1 MKQRSL
7 WITEYWKR
15 SAMFS
20 DQQQL
25 IEKQQWQ
32 TWPDCNE
39 LNRLMP
45 EGNKTLSGHLTRFF
59 PQSSLAEDAS
69 YYEEHIFSNGEI
81 PTRDQNWHD
90 YFNAMV
96 WLQFPK
102 IKSVINALHVKETEL
117 QSDKK
122 NRTRKRDALT
132 LFDESGV
139 IFVSSDD
146 QIIEALKDH
155 QWKELFWQK
164 RDEWWQSISVYIF
177 GHGLYEKALSPYI
190 GMTANAL
197 TLNVDDHFFDQDR
210 QLQINELDQI
220 ISNKLQTE
228 KVLENPRDLTPL
240 PMLGVPDWWQENEQ
254 EDFYNNQNYFRSKRI

>member
-1 MKQRSL
+1 MKQGDL
-7 WITEYWKR
+7 WISEYWKS

-25 IEKQQWQ
+25 IENKGWQ

-45 EGNKTLSGHLTRFF
+45 EGNKTLSDHLTRFL

-96 WLQFPK
+96 WLQFPQT
-102 IKSVINALHVKETEL
+102 KSVINALHVKEIN
-117 QSDKK
+117 QQVSKK

-139 IFVSSDD
+139 IFVSRDVQLID
-146 QIIEALKDH
+146 ALKDH
-155 QWKELFWQK
+155 EWKELFWQK

-197 TLNVDDHFFDQDR
+197 ALQVGDHFFEQER

-220 ISNKLQTE
+220 LSSKLQKE
-228 KVLENPRDLTPL
+228 NLLETPHCLTPL
-240 PMLGVPDWWQENEQ
+240 PMLGVPDWWQENNHE
-254 EDFYNNQNYFRSKRI
+254 EFYNNQNYFRPKRK